1 MLAAAQRTESLY
13 VAPAVGPYATPFGLE
28 EPLGAMDSGPAANLS
43 SDRLQV
49 LVRSITLLAADTIAV
64 ELVPDDEVEL
74 PAFEAGAHVDLL
86 LPHSLRR
93 SSSLCKPPSEWG
105 RHLVGVEK
113 ATPRRGA
120 PKFIPYRPCVG

>member
-28 EPLGAMDSGPAANLS
+28 EPLGAMDSGPAVVPDDANLS

-64 ELVPDDEVEL
+64 ELVPDDEGEL
-74 PAFEAGAHVDLL
+74 PAFEAGAPGGLL
-86 LPHSLRR
+86 VPHRLNRSPSL
-93 SSSLCKPPSEWG
+93 SYPPPE
-105 RHLVGVEK
+105 R
-113 ATPRRGA
+113 ARA
-120 PKFIPYRPCVG
+120 